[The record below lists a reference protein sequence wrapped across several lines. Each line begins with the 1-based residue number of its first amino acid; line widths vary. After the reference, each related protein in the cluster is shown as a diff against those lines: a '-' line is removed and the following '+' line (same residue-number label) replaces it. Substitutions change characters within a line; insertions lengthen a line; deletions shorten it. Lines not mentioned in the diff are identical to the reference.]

1 MEQAAVGSGL
11 MTSARNRVNPHISP
25 DTTSEQEK
33 GLFFQGEKLPK
44 KERKLHQYLGR
55 LASVRGMLQGEE
67 GQRARL
73 RVEQQLA
80 YSPALGRSRGYVVLL
95 EELLLCPRRATT
107 VPRSLL
113 TLTAPLVPAVGSV
126 SGTRD
131 WERHPKLHL
140 LLSQQAHASQMNFG
154 LPS

>member
-11 MTSARNRVNPHISP
+11 MASARNRVKPHISL
-25 DTTSEQEK
+25 DTTSKKEK
-33 GLFFQGEKLPK
+33 GLFFQEGKLPK
-44 KERKLHQYLGR
+44 QERKLHQYLGR
-55 LASVRGMLQGEE
+55 LVSVRGMLQGEE
-67 GQRARL
+67 GQPV
-73 RVEQQLA
+73 RVHVERQPV

-95 EELLLCPRRATT
+95 EELLLCPCRGTT
-107 VPRSLL
+107 VLWLLL

-131 WERHPKLHL
+131 RERHPKLHL
-140 LLSQQAHASQMNFG
+140 LLSEQAHVSQMNFG